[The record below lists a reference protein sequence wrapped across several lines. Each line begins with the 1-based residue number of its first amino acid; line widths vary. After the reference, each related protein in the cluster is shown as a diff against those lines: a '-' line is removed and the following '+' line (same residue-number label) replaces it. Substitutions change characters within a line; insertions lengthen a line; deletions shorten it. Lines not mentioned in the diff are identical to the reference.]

1 MKYVPVPNTCS
12 IVVTIYIPKDLL
24 SNSLWDTMNLKK
36 IGVAIDPEDRI
47 KTLSTSLPTEINI
60 LFQTSDLIDKF
71 FYEHMLSKLLYA
83 YRYVKNR
90 EFYQIELNDFNNI
103 ISSIET
109 INKLYNSEKLLLQ
122 FIENYDREY
131 YKQRFNSK
139 KCSAEYGYVRM
150 KKKCKR
156 RILSVET

>member
-1 MKYVPVPNTCS
+1 MKKLYEGK
-12 IVVTIYIPKDLL
+12 IYLL

-36 IGVAIDPEDRI
+36 IGVAMDPEDRI

-109 INKLYNSEKLLLQ
+109 INKLYNSEESLLQ

-131 YKQRFNSK
+131 YNRRFCK
-139 KCSAEYGYVRM
+139 KECGYIQY
-150 KKKCKR
+150 KKNKYKKTT
-156 RILSVET
+156 LSVDTSSVKIRDL

>member
-1 MKYVPVPNTCS
+1 MSKLYEGK
-12 IVVTIYIPKDLL
+12 IYLL

-109 INKLYNSEKLLLQ
+109 INKLYNSEELLLE
-122 FIENYDREY
+122 FIENYDREHY
-131 YKQRFNSK
+131 YI
-139 KCSAEYGYVRM
+139 EV
-150 KKKCKR
+150 
-156 RILSVET
+156 L

>member
-1 MKYVPVPNTCS
+1 MKKLHEGK
-12 IVVTIYIPKDLL
+12 IYLL

-109 INKLYNSEKLLLQ
+109 INKLYNSEESLLE

-131 YKQRFNSK
+131 YDRRFCK
-139 KCSAEYGYVRM
+139 KETGYIRM

>member
-1 MKYVPVPNTCS
+1 MSKLYEGK
-12 IVVTIYIPKDLL
+12 IYLL

-60 LFQTSDLIDKF
+60 LHQTTDLIDKF
-71 FYEHMLSKLLYA
+71 FYEHLVSKLLYK

-109 INKLYNSEKLLLQ
+109 INKLYNSEESLLE
-122 FIENYDREY
+122 FIENYDKEY
-131 YKQRFNSK
+131 YNKRFCKKETGYIQSK
-139 KCSAEYGYVRM
+139 KNKY
-150 KKKCKR
+150 KKTT
-156 RILSVET
+156 LSVDTSSVKI

>member
-1 MKYVPVPNTCS
+1 MSKLFRGKIYLLGNDLWNT
-12 IVVTIYIPKDLL
+12 L
-24 SNSLWDTMNLKK
+24 NLKK
-36 IGVAIDPEDRI
+36 IGCAEDPEDRI

-60 LFQTSDLIDKF
+60 LCKTTYLIDKF

-109 INKLYNSEKLLLQ
+109 INKLYNSEESLLE
-122 FIENYDREY
+122 FIENYDRDY
-131 YKQRFNSK
+131 YDRRFCK
-139 KCSAEYGYVRM
+139 KETGYIRKRNNY
-150 KKKCKR
+150 KKR
-156 RILSVET
+156 TLSVDTSSLKM

>member
-1 MKYVPVPNTCS
+1 
-12 IVVTIYIPKDLL
+12 
-24 SNSLWDTMNLKK
+24 
-36 IGVAIDPEDRI
+36 
-47 KTLSTSLPTEINI
+47 
-60 LFQTSDLIDKF
+60 
-71 FYEHMLSKLLYA
+71 MLSKLLYA

-109 INKLYNSEKLLLQ
+109 INKLYNSEESLLQ

-131 YKQRFNSK
+131 YDRRFCK
-139 KCSAEYGYVRM
+139 KETGYIRM
-150 KKKCKR
+150 KKKSKR

>member
-1 MKYVPVPNTCS
+1 MKKLYQGK
-12 IVVTIYIPKDLL
+12 IYLLGNDLW
-24 SNSLWDTMNLKK
+24 NTMNLKK

-109 INKLYNSEKLLLQ
+109 INKLYNSEESLLE

-131 YKQRFNSK
+131 YDRRFCK
-139 KCSAEYGYVRM
+139 KETGYIRM
-150 KKKCKR
+150 KKNKFKKTT
-156 RILSVET
+156 LSVDTSSVKIRDLLE

>member
-1 MKYVPVPNTCS
+1 MKKLYEGK
-12 IVVTIYIPKDLL
+12 IYLL

-36 IGVAIDPEDRI
+36 IGVAMDPEDRI

-109 INKLYNSEKLLLQ
+109 INKLYNSEESLLQ

-131 YKQRFNSK
+131 YNKRFGK
-139 KCSAEYGYVRM
+139 KECGYIQY
-150 KKKCKR
+150 KKNKYKKTT
-156 RILSVET
+156 LSVDTSSVKIRDL

>member
-1 MKYVPVPNTCS
+1 MQKLYEGK
-12 IVVTIYIPKDLL
+12 IYLL

-109 INKLYNSEKLLLQ
+109 INKLYNSEESLLE

-131 YKQRFNSK
+131 YNRSFYK
-139 KCSAEYGYVRM
+139 KETGYIRKRNNY
-150 KKKCKR
+150 KKR
-156 RILSVET
+156 TLSVDTSSLKM

>member
-1 MKYVPVPNTCS
+1 
-12 IVVTIYIPKDLL
+12 
-24 SNSLWDTMNLKK
+24 
-36 IGVAIDPEDRI
+36 
-47 KTLSTSLPTEINI
+47 
-60 LFQTSDLIDKF
+60 
-71 FYEHMLSKLLYA
+71 MLSKLLYA

-109 INKLYNSEKLLLQ
+109 INKLYNSEESLLE

-139 KCSAEYGYVRM
+139 KCSAECGYIQS
-150 KKKCKR
+150 KKNKYKKTT
-156 RILSVET
+156 LSVDTSSVKIRDLLE

>member
-1 MKYVPVPNTCS
+1 MKKLHEGK
-12 IVVTIYIPKDLL
+12 IYLL

-83 YRYVKNR
+83 YRYVKYR

-109 INKLYNSEKLLLQ
+109 INKLYNSEESLLQ

-139 KCSAEYGYVRM
+139 KCSAECGYIRM
-150 KKKCKR
+150 KKRSCKR
-156 RILSVET
+156 KSIFIKT

>member
-1 MKYVPVPNTCS
+1 MKKLHEGK
-12 IVVTIYIPKDLL
+12 IYLL

-109 INKLYNSEKLLLQ
+109 INKLYNSEESLLQ

-131 YKQRFNSK
+131 YDRRFCK
-139 KCSAEYGYVRM
+139 KETGYIRM
-150 KKKCKR
+150 KKKSKR

>member
-1 MKYVPVPNTCS
+1 MKKLHEGK
-12 IVVTIYIPKDLL
+12 IYLL

-109 INKLYNSEKLLLQ
+109 INKLYNSEESLLE

-131 YKQRFNSK
+131 YDRRFCK
-139 KCSAEYGYVRM
+139 KETGYIRM
-150 KKKCKR
+150 KKKSKR